1 MTATQKP
8 TLTIS
13 PATSPERLS
22 KKAISLAARQLA
34 ELDED
39 QVYALAHVALSIH
52 ILTGIQHKL
61 DPKNPAFTLH
71 HKHTSELMEA
81 ASLPIDPVKII
92 VNK

>member
-1 MTATQKP
+1 MTATPKP

-22 KKAISLAARQLA
+22 QKAISLAARQLA

-61 DPKNPAFTLH
+61 DPKNPVFALH
-71 HKHTSELMEA
+71 HKHSAELIAA
-81 ASLPIDPVKII
+81 ASLPINPVKINI
-92 VNK
+92 SI